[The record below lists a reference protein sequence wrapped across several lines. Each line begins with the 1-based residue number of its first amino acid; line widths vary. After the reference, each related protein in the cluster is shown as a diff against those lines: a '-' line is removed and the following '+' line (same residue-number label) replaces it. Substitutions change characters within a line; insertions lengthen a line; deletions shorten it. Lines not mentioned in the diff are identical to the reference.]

1 MCKLV
6 PISIGVYVETNSMV
20 FLLVALIFLFSM
32 LLVGCLVFPARF
44 IMCRDRLVVQL
55 HNACRIFLKLCESMF
70 FSVFRSIFRC
80 GINIY
85 KSHVYNFKYHRAA
98 LVSGML
104 VLILPPLLV
113 VLFRG
118 PVRLEGYE
126 GTSLRA
132 GEPHSLIASLLQG
145 ERLAPPRPLPP
156 QVFISIEV
164 ERIRPRISSADRSWE
179 KLDAEFTQ
187 RLLVV
192 YKIMQDRHGYQM
204 ALLEGY
210 RSPEKQG
217 ALSPSVTSAGAGQ
230 SYHQYGLAAD
240 SAFLRDGKLVISEK
254 DTWAMKGYE
263 LYGLVAEEVGLTWGG
278 RWKLLDFGHVEYRR
292 SGSGPPKRR

>member
-1 MCKLV
+1 M
-6 PISIGVYVETNSMV
+6 I
-20 FLLVALIFLFSM
+20 FLLVGFIFLFSIF
-32 LLVGCLVFPARF
+32 LVVCLVFPVRSVIYWDKKVVRF
-44 IMCRDRLVVQL
+44 HKLCRK
-55 HNACRIFLKLCESMF
+55 FLKFVEGVF
-70 FSVFRSIFRC
+70 FSVFISIFAR
-80 GINIY
+80 ISNIY
-85 KSHVYNFKYHRAA
+85 QPLSQNLKYHRVS
-98 LVSGML
+98 LVSGIL
-104 VLILPPLLV
+104 VLVVPPLFV

-118 PVRLEGYE
+118 PVMLDGYE

-132 GEPHSLIASLLQG
+132 GEHHSLIAGLLQG
-145 ERLAPPRPLPP
+145 ERLVPPKQLPP
-156 QVFISIEV
+156 QVFTSLEV

-192 YKIMQDRHGYQM
+192 YKIMYDRHGYQM

-210 RSPEKQG
+210 RSPERQ
-217 ALSPSVTSAGAGQ
+217 ASLSPGVTNAGAGQ

-240 SAFLRDGKLVISEK
+240 SVFLRDGKLVISEK
-254 DTWAMKGYE
+254 NAWATKGYE

-292 SGSGPPKRR
+292 SGSGPQKRR